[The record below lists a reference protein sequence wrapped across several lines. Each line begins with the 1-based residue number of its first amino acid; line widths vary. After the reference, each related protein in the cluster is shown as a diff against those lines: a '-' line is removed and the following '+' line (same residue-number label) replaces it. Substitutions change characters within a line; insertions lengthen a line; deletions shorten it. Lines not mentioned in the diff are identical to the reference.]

1 MTTHHTADPRP
12 NPTASARERL
22 LALRRRERAALA
34 SDPPPVEPRGGTSA
48 PASRAQQALWFVE
61 QLSGPGS
68 AYNTVLAVRLRGPLQ
83 RDALRDAWRALV
95 DRQAALRTCLP
106 SVGDSPEQRLVPLDA
121 LALQDAALPEADGD
135 DAALR
140 RALAAHAATPF
151 DLERGPLARATLFEL
166 APAHHVLSIV
176 VHHAVVDGWS
186 RNLMARELAA
196 LYAAR
201 VAGAGHEAPL
211 SPLAVS
217 YADYAHWQRERE
229 AGPAVA
235 RSIDWWR
242 DRLADLEPAAVPGDR
257 TPSDAPVRPAAVV
270 RFEVPVATTRALRAL
285 AAGENA
291 TLFMVLLAAFDVLLM
306 RWSGRTDVAVGT
318 PVAGRPRP
326 ELEPLVGYFANMLV
340 LRTDL
345 SGDPRFRELVAR
357 TRGTTL
363 EALEHQ
369 EAPFDLVLAAARP
382 QRDATAGAS
391 ALFGASFALQNVP
404 PGTLSLP
411 GLECEPVPVDASA
424 SKFDLSVA
432 MHDAGDTLRG
442 ELEYTRDRYE
452 ASTAARLVAQ
462 FGRLLDA
469 VAADPDT
476 PLGALATVDDAERT
490 RLLVE
495 FNDTAAPYPDDR
507 CLHDLVAAQ
516 ARATPDATAVL
527 FGEQRLTYA
536 ALDAAADR
544 MAGRMR
550 ALGAGPGAIVAIA
563 MSCSERMVVAMLAAM
578 KAGAAYLPLDPGQPL
593 ERLALTIDDAS
604 ARVLV
609 AAPGLAA
616 RLSAALR
623 EPAGHVDPDVETD
636 DNTDDHT
643 PADDRDPR
651 SDAPAAGPRDLVYVI
666 YTSGS
671 TGRPKGVPIEHRSLL
686 NNLAW
691 QVREFGFGPAD
702 RVLQRSAVTFDASM
716 WELWTP
722 LVVGASLVIADEYER
737 RDPAA
742 CLRLIERH
750 GVTFTQFVPSFLSLV
765 IAELEREPRELPLRL
780 ACVGGEA
787 LPGHDV
793 RRWAAVARAELANT
807 YGPTENTIDAT
818 FERLP
823 REDVPATIS
832 IGRPMSNT
840 RTLVLDPSRALTPLG
855 GIGELYIGGVGLARG
870 YLNRPELTAER
881 FVPDPFRPGERLYR
895 TGDLARQLPDGRLLF
910 LGRIDHQVKLR
921 GLRIELGEI
930 EAALSACPG
939 VSRSVALLRPDAS
952 GSPRIVAWAEAAGT
966 DAQALRERLATTLP
980 DYMVPSAIV
989 VLDRLP
995 ELSSGKLDRSALPEP
1010 TTPAASEADDGPAPR
1025 TPTEAAVARVWAE
1038 LLGLERLG
1046 ADDDFFRRGGNSL
1059 LAARATARLRALLG
1073 IDLGLRATFESPTVS
1088 ALAASIDAARGSA
1101 ACDAPVASIPRVPEG
1116 VPVPL
1121 LPGQMSLAFIER
1133 LETANGAY
1141 NIPVAVALRGALD
1154 VPALEHALEALVARH
1169 PALRTRIDASGELPA
1184 QCVEPHAPI
1193 ALERLSTTAS
1203 ALPAALRDEADRP
1216 FDLARAPLLRAVL
1229 FELGADEHVL
1239 LLAVHHIVADGWSMR
1254 VIATDLAEL
1263 YHARTTRREPALPEM
1278 PLSQADWAAWRHGT
1292 DADGDAARHLPWW
1305 RERLGGLEP
1314 MRLPFDHPAEAD
1326 AGLAG
1331 DHVVVTLPDEVATA
1345 VRSLARRASA
1355 TPYMTLLA
1363 AFQVLLARWCGQTD
1377 VAVGTPLA
1385 GRDRV
1390 ELEPAVG
1397 CFVRMLVLRT
1407 DLSGGP
1413 TFAQALGRVR
1423 TAAIESFARQDA
1435 PFDRL
1440 VAELRPQRER
1450 GTNPLF
1456 QATFTFDDD
1465 RPAVPMLAG
1474 LGCEPLTVRTPTA
1487 KFHLSLAIVERDGA
1501 LHCTFEYRSALFSRA
1516 TIEALAGR
1524 FATLLRGAVGTPDAP
1539 IGRLPLESSEA
1550 LARLLALGR
1559 GADGPS
1565 PHGEGIAARVAAVA
1579 RRMPDAVALVDGG
1592 RRLTYAELDA
1602 CADRLARRLVALGTA
1617 PGEIVGLCV
1626 ERSAA
1631 HVVAMLAILR
1641 SGAAYLPIDATLPI
1655 ERAALMLDECAT
1667 RRVVVDAQGA
1677 ALAWPAA
1684 VRPVRLDPDA
1694 DADVDADTQP
1704 FADTRTHAEM
1714 AADLH
1719 GTDGEIADACAADRV
1734 PDAFPD
1740 PGADALAYVIFT
1752 SGSTGRPKGVKVAQA
1767 GVLRL
1772 VLGTDYVAL
1781 APGRVVAQASTCAFD
1796 AATFEI
1802 WGALLNGATLAI
1814 VPRTTLLDADA
1825 LAARLREDRIDTMF
1839 VTTALFNALVARRPA
1854 LFASMDT
1861 VLFGGE
1867 AADGRTVRRV
1877 LEAGPPR
1884 RLLNVYGPTETT
1896 TFATWFDAT
1905 AAWRADPSRVPAR
1918 VPIGRPIAQTTCRVL
1933 DPFGALAPRGTVG
1946 ELHVGG
1952 PGVAI
1957 GYLNRP
1963 ELDAA
1968 AFVDDPFEP
1977 GARLYRTGD
1986 RVRWTDDDA
1995 IEFVG
2000 RVDDQVKIRGFR
2012 IEPGEIEAA
2021 LRACDGVRDAT
2032 VVVHEHAPGDRR
2044 LVAYVVAAAGV
2055 APAVLAAPR
2064 LRAALRASL
2073 PEYMLPSAILAIAA
2087 LPLNA
2092 NGKVDRRALP
2102 DPAHALAAEAAV
2114 RRVTA
2119 APRAADETETRLAA
2133 LWCEV
2138 LDRAEVGPD
2147 DDFFE
2152 LGGHSL
2158 LALRLLALVE
2168 RRFGRTLPLAALFEA
2183 PTLRAL
2189 AAALRD
2195 EAPATTTRSCVVP
2208 VQPQGRRAPLF
2219 FVSGWGGALLT
2230 FASLARELGPDQPLY
2245 VLDTAAFDAQEIR
2258 DATLPEIAARMVA
2271 DLRAVCPS
2279 GPYRLCGFSLGGKFV
2294 HEIARQLIA
2303 AGEEVPLL
2311 ALMDADAPGY
2321 PRRRALPARL
2331 ALHLRELVRLGPVGA
2346 WHHLRE
2352 RLAWYAAQR
2361 RGERERL
2368 FDDEVGDSAVARAMQ
2383 ASADA
2388 MLEVWHAFEPG
2399 RHAGR
2404 MLVIRAARRPLR
2416 PSVVDD
2422 DPALGWG
2429 RLVDGGLDL
2438 RVLDCAHRQ
2447 MLDAAQAPALAR
2459 ILEDFLA
2466 APAPTPDA
2474 AVDRRASATQE
2485 A

>member
-1 MTTHHTADPRP
+1 M
-12 NPTASARERL
+12 
-22 LALRRRERAALA
+22 
-34 SDPPPVEPRGGTSA
+34 
-48 PASRAQQALWFVE
+48 
-61 QLSGPGS
+61 
-68 AYNTVLAVRLRGPLQ
+68 
-83 RDALRDAWRALV
+83 
-95 DRQAALRTCLP
+95 
-106 SVGDSPEQRLVPLDA
+106 
-121 LALQDAALPEADGD
+121 
-135 DAALR
+135 
-140 RALAAHAATPF
+140 
-151 DLERGPLARATLFEL
+151 
-166 APAHHVLSIV
+166 
-176 VHHAVVDGWS
+176 
-186 RNLMARELAA
+186 
-196 LYAAR
+196 
-201 VAGAGHEAPL
+201 
-211 SPLAVS
+211 
-217 YADYAHWQRERE
+217 
-229 AGPAVA
+229 
-235 RSIDWWR
+235 
-242 DRLADLEPAAVPGDR
+242 
-257 TPSDAPVRPAAVV
+257 
-270 RFEVPVATTRALRAL
+270 
-285 AAGENA
+285 
-291 TLFMVLLAAFDVLLM
+291 
-306 RWSGRTDVAVGT
+306 
-318 PVAGRPRP
+318 
-326 ELEPLVGYFANMLV
+326 
-340 LRTDL
+340 
-345 SGDPRFRELVAR
+345 
-357 TRGTTL
+357 
-363 EALEHQ
+363 
-369 EAPFDLVLAAARP
+369 
-382 QRDATAGAS
+382 
-391 ALFGASFALQNVP
+391 
-404 PGTLSLP
+404 
-411 GLECEPVPVDASA
+411 
-424 SKFDLSVA
+424 
-432 MHDAGDTLRG
+432 
-442 ELEYTRDRYE
+442 
-452 ASTAARLVAQ
+452 
-462 FGRLLDA
+462 
-469 VAADPDT
+469 
-476 PLGALATVDDAERT
+476 
-490 RLLVE
+490 
-495 FNDTAAPYPDDR
+495 
-507 CLHDLVAAQ
+507 
-516 ARATPDATAVL
+516 
-527 FGEQRLTYA
+527 
-536 ALDAAADR
+536 
-544 MAGRMR
+544 
-550 ALGAGPGAIVAIA
+550 
-563 MSCSERMVVAMLAAM
+563 
-578 KAGAAYLPLDPGQPL
+578 
-593 ERLALTIDDAS
+593 
-604 ARVLV
+604 
-609 AAPGLAA
+609 
-616 RLSAALR
+616 
-623 EPAGHVDPDVETD
+623 
-636 DNTDDHT
+636 
-643 PADDRDPR
+643 
-651 SDAPAAGPRDLVYVI
+651 
-666 YTSGS
+666 
-671 TGRPKGVPIEHRSLL
+671 
-686 NNLAW
+686 
-691 QVREFGFGPAD
+691 
-702 RVLQRSAVTFDASM
+702 
-716 WELWTP
+716 
-722 LVVGASLVIADEYER
+722 
-737 RDPAA
+737 
-742 CLRLIERH
+742 
-750 GVTFTQFVPSFLSLV
+750 
-765 IAELEREPRELPLRL
+765 
-780 ACVGGEA
+780 
-787 LPGHDV
+787 
-793 RRWAAVARAELANT
+793 
-807 YGPTENTIDAT
+807 
-818 FERLP
+818 
-823 REDVPATIS
+823 
-832 IGRPMSNT
+832 
-840 RTLVLDPSRALTPLG
+840 
-855 GIGELYIGGVGLARG
+855 
-870 YLNRPELTAER
+870 
-881 FVPDPFRPGERLYR
+881 
-895 TGDLARQLPDGRLLF
+895 LPDGRLLF

-952 GSPRIVAWAEAAGT
+952 GSPRIVAWAEAPGT

-1010 TTPAASEADDGPAPR
+1010 ATPAAGHADDGPAPR
-1025 TPTEAAVARVWAE
+1025 TPTEAAVARIWAE

-1046 ADDDFFRRGGNSL
+1046 ADDDFFRSGGNSL

-1101 ACDAPVASIPRVPEG
+1101 AHDAPVASVPRVPEG
-1116 VPVPL
+1116 TPVPL
-1121 LPGQMSLAFIER
+1121 LPGQMSLAFVER
-1133 LETANGAY
+1133 LETATGAY
-1141 NIPVAVALRGALD
+1141 NIPVAVRLRGALD
-1154 VPALEHALEALVARH
+1154 VPALEHALRALVARH

-1184 QCVEPHAPI
+1184 QCVRPHAPI
-1193 ALERLSTTAS
+1193 ALERLRTTAS
-1203 ALPAALRDEADRP
+1203 ALPAALRGEAARP
-1216 FDLARAPLLRAVL
+1216 FDLARAPLMRAVL
-1229 FELGADEHVL
+1229 FELDAEERVL

-1254 VIATDLAEL
+1254 VIAADLAEL
-1263 YHARTTRREPALPEM
+1263 YHARTTRREPTLPEM
-1278 PLSQADWAAWRHGT
+1278 PLSQADWAAWRHG
-1292 DADGDAARHLPWW
+1292 ADGDADAARHVPWW

-1314 MRLPFDHPAEAD
+1314 MRLPFDHPGEAD

-1331 DHVVVTLPDEVATA
+1331 DHVVVTLPGEVAAA

-1413 TFAQALGRVR
+1413 TFAQALERVR

-1456 QATFTFDDD
+1456 QATFIFDDD

-1474 LGCEPLTVRTPTA
+1474 LDCEPLPVRTPTA
-1487 KFHLSLAIVERDGA
+1487 KFHLSLSILERDGA
-1501 LHCTFEYRSALFSRA
+1501 LHCTFEYRTPLFSRA

-1539 IGRLPLESSEA
+1539 IGRLPLESPGEH
-1550 LARLLALGR
+1550 ARLLALGR

-1565 PHGEGIAARVAAVA
+1565 PRGAGIAARVAAVA
-1579 RRMPDAVALVDGG
+1579 RRRPDAIALVDGG

-1602 CADRLARRLVALGTA
+1602 HADRLAGRLVALGTA

-1631 HVVAMLAILR
+1631 HVVAMLGILR
-1641 SGAAYLPIDATLPI
+1641 AGAAYLPIDAALPI
-1655 ERAALMLDECAT
+1655 ERGALMLDECAA
-1667 RRVVVDAQGA
+1667 RRVVVDARGA

-1694 DADVDADTQP
+1694 DADARS

-1714 AADLH
+1714 AADPH
-1719 GTDGEIADACAADRV
+1719 DTDGASAVAGERRPGETGLAPDAF

-1752 SGSTGRPKGVKVAQA
+1752 SGSTGRPKGVKVPQA

-1781 APGRVVAQASTCAFD
+1781 GPGRVVAQASTCAFD

-1825 LAARLREDRIDTMF
+1825 LAARLRDDRIDTMF

-1867 AADGRTVRRV
+1867 AADGRAVRSV

-1905 AAWRADPSRVPAR
+1905 AAWGADPSRVPAR

-1968 AFVDDPFEP
+1968 AFVEDPFEP

-1986 RVRWTDDDA
+1986 RVRWTDDDT

-2000 RVDDQVKIRGFR
+2000 RADDQVKIRGFR

-2021 LRACDGVRDAT
+2021 LRACEGVADAT
-2032 VVVHEHAPGDRR
+2032 VVVHEHAPGERR

-2055 APAVLAAPR
+2055 APAALAAPR
-2064 LRAALRASL
+2064 LRTALRASL

-2119 APRAADETETRLAA
+2119 APRAADETENRLAA

-2189 AAALRD
+2189 AAALR
-2195 EAPATTTRSCVVP
+2195 EETPATPVRSCVVP
-2208 VQPQGRRAPLF
+2208 VQPHGRRAPLF

-2245 VLDTAAFDAQEIR
+2245 VLDTAAFEAQEIR
-2258 DATLPEIAARMVA
+2258 RATLPEIAARMVA
-2271 DLRAVCPS
+2271 DLRAACPS

-2303 AGEEVPLL
+2303 AGDEVPLL

-2331 ALHLRELVRLGPVGA
+2331 ALHLRELARLGPVGA
-2346 WHHLRE
+2346 WHHLRQ
-2352 RLAWYAAQR
+2352 RLAWHAAR
-2361 RGERERL
+2361 LRGERERL
-2368 FDDEVGDSAVARAMQ
+2368 FDAELGDSAVARAMQ

-2388 MLEVWHAFEPG
+2388 MLDVWRAFEPG

-2404 MLVIRAARRPLR
+2404 MLVIRAGRRPLR

-2422 DPALGWG
+2422 DPALGWSA
-2429 RLVDGGLDL
+2429 LVDGGLDL
-2438 RVLDCAHRQ
+2438 RMLDCAHRQ

-2459 ILEDFLA
+2459 ILDEF
-2466 APAPTPDA
+2466 PATPDPAPDA
-2474 AVDRRASATQE
+2474 AVGRRATATQE